1 MRFQHKIK
9 KLADPQTLQSARRH
23 LGRILLTRRVVFRL
37 DAARLIAAIDPQQVE
52 EIRQRHAI
60 ESPGIS
66 WQKYLQLSEWM
77 ARNLRRVRDLELDYG
92 FRKRILDIG
101 SGAGYFLHICRW
113 LGHDVVGLDLDELP
127 MFGEMTRLLGIKRI
141 VWRVQ
146 AFEAL
151 PDLGRKF
158 DVITAFM
165 ICFNGHKS
173 KQLWG
178 PNEWRFFLD
187 DLESRLNPGGRIRL
201 GFNHENDGSLY
212 TEELREFFEN
222 RGGEIDEHRVTFR
235 PRRRAS
241 V

>member
-9 KLADPQTLQSARRH
+9 KLADPQTLRSARRH
-23 LGRILLTRRVVFRL
+23 LGRILLTRRFVFRL
-37 DAARLIAAIDPQQVE
+37 DAARLIAAIDPQQFQ
-52 EIRQRHAI
+52 EIRERYAI
-60 ESPGIS
+60 ENPGIS
-66 WQKYLQLSEWM
+66 WQKYLELSEWM
-77 ARNLRRVRDLELDYG
+77 TRNLRRVRDLELDYG

-113 LGHDVVGLDLDELP
+113 LGHDVVGLDIDELP
-127 MFGEMTRLLGIKRI
+127 MFGEMTRMLGIKRI
-141 VWRVQ
+141 IWRVK

-173 KQLWG
+173 EHLWG

-187 DLESRLNPGGRIRL
+187 DLESRLNPRGRIRL
-201 GFNHENDGSLY
+201 TLNHENDGSLY
-212 TEELREFFEN
+212 TKELREFFEN
-222 RGGEIDEHRVTFR
+222 RGAEIDEHRVTFR
-235 PRRRAS
+235 PGRRAS
-241 V
+241 A